1 MQDFTFS
8 NGITIPKGNTI
19 QAIGNPLH
27 QDPEFYPDPL
37 EFKPFRFYDLMKKEE
52 KGSKKFELVTPSEE
66 YLAWGRGKHAW
77 CVLLHSPISPFD
89 FQPLQTVPAGGSQQ
103 W

>member
-8 NGITIPKGNTI
+8 NGITIPKGTTL

-27 QDPEFYPDPL
+27 HDPEIYPEPL
-37 EFKPFRFYDLMKKEE
+37 EFKPFRFYELMKKEE
-52 KGSKKFELVTPSEE
+52 KGSKRFNLVTPGEE

-77 CVLLHSPISPFD
+77 CVLLPF
-89 FQPLQTVPAGGSQQ
+89 FLTNILLKC
-103 W
+103 